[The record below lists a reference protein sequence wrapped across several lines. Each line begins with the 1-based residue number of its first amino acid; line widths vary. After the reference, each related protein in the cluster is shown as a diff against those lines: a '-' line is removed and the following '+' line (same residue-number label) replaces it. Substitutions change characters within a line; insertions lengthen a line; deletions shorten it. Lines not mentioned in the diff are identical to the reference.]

1 MAFTIIDVIFL
12 LVVLILCIRAAA
24 KGFLDEVFGLGTFI
38 VGAYFSVYLMPFLK
52 PYLASCMNETLAAVL
67 SFLILFIAIFLIMK
81 IIQHALKSIF
91 SGAILKSL
99 DHGLGFIL
107 GIAEGIFCIILI
119 LVVMEVLQPWIDTK
133 SLRESSFLYNAF
145 DKFVNNVS
153 STFLEHI

>member
-81 IIQHALKSIF
+81 IIFFGFFLLCRGEIRRVSLLKPNLAS
-91 SGAILKSL
+91 
-99 DHGLGFIL
+99 
-107 GIAEGIFCIILI
+107 
-119 LVVMEVLQPWIDTK
+119 
-133 SLRESSFLYNAF
+133 
-145 DKFVNNVS
+145 
-153 STFLEHI
+153 